1 VTTIRYEQEGGAGK
15 TVAMTDSEPAVAQ
28 KHPATE
34 GGSWSPDAV
43 ADPILS
49 RTLMLIR
56 ELFDAA
62 SVFIAVRGEWQP
74 GIAGLVGARPDPAI
88 LAALPY
94 DYDGTAPSQAVP
106 IPSPP
111 SPGLDCEHHTPGL
124 VAGLA
129 APLPT
134 EPGFAAAGVLCV
146 LGNSRCSYTTDERL
160 RLSDFAAL
168 LAGHLKPP
176 LHRQDASQ
184 DRRALSRQKAFLDST
199 LASIDQGLVMIDS
212 DGTVVVA
219 NRRAEEILGLPADY
233 LASRPH
239 YTEVRRRLLEQGEY
253 EGTSEEFRSWV
264 SSGELFPNMS
274 VYERRRPSGEV
285 IEVQTVTTA
294 EGGTVRIYT
303 DITARREA
311 ERAVRKSEALYR
323 LLAENATDMIV
334 RIGLDG
340 VRRYVSPA
348 SREITGYE
356 PEELLGGHIIGSVH
370 PDERAM
376 AQEALERFRR
386 GETERQIVTFR
397 VRRKDDR
404 YIWVESRRRLVR
416 GTDGEP
422 IEIVAVVRDISIR
435 KAVED
440 ALHASE
446 ARYRLLAESTSDMIM
461 LQRSSREQTYISP
474 AVQQVLGHPPE
485 YFTSR
490 SIADAIHPDNRE
502 RVEALFESLGPANST
517 GLSVHRMRHAQ
528 GHDVWVEVLYRWT
541 RADDGSPIV
550 IASGRDVTERQRQA
564 EELQAAKEAA
574 EQASEAKTQF
584 LATMSHEIRTP
595 LNGVLGHADLLLEDR
610 TLAPAHRRH
619 LERIQSAGD
628 ALLTIVNDILDLSR
642 IEAGRIDLDPRPF
655 AIRNLVDNV
664 FAIVRQLA
672 ERKGLLLD
680 FAIDA
685 RIPARVIGDE
695 SRLRQILLNLL
706 NNAIKFTATGR
717 VCLFVDWTGSADGP
731 DRIVFRVEDTGIG
744 IPAEKQALIFDRF
757 SQVDSTTSREFGGTG
772 LGLAISRRL
781 VELMAGTIAVESTPG
796 RGTVFSFSVVLP
808 AAHEGEIGTSTDPS
822 AEFQPNSSRILLVED
837 NDINQEIA
845 AAVLRRAGFTVTVA
859 SGGQEAL
866 GALEAEPEGFDL
878 VLMDMQMPGMD
889 GLTATRRIRELP
901 GRAGRIPIIAMT
913 ANVLPA
919 QVQACR
925 EAGMNDHIGKPFRR
939 AELLAALGRWLPAE
953 QGTVP

>member
-1 VTTIRYEQEGGAGK
+1 
-15 TVAMTDSEPAVAQ
+15 
-28 KHPATE
+28 
-34 GGSWSPDAV
+34 
-43 ADPILS
+43 
-49 RTLMLIR
+49 
-56 ELFDAA
+56 
-62 SVFIAVRGEWQP
+62 
-74 GIAGLVGARPDPAI
+74 
-88 LAALPY
+88 
-94 DYDGTAPSQAVP
+94 
-106 IPSPP
+106 
-111 SPGLDCEHHTPGL
+111 
-124 VAGLA
+124 
-129 APLPT
+129 
-134 EPGFAAAGVLCV
+134 
-146 LGNSRCSYTTDERL
+146 
-160 RLSDFAAL
+160 
-168 LAGHLKPP
+168 
-176 LHRQDASQ
+176 
-184 DRRALSRQKAFLDST
+184 
-199 LASIDQGLVMIDS
+199 
-212 DGTVVVA
+212 
-219 NRRAEEILGLPADY
+219 
-233 LASRPH
+233 
-239 YTEVRRRLLEQGEY
+239 LLEQGEY

-717 VCLFVDWTGSADGP
+717 VCLFVDWTGSADCP